1 MTKKKSIWAFVLAL
15 CLIIPA
21 MFMMTA
27 CGNKSISEK
36 GKTYTVLNKQSDVI
50 INWGDDKDTLME
62 EVGNEENAKAA
73 FSTFILTFDEN
84 GGVTIFVG
92 GDGRGDERFYVINED
107 NCIEFYD
114 TKEDAENKVN
124 RVTDDYLSAEYK
136 FSADKRVITI
146 KNQVSAKTSVVIKL
160 SAKV

>member
-36 GKTYTVLNKQSDVI
+36 GKTYTVLNKQSDI
-50 INWGDDKDTLME
+50 TINWGDDKETLME
-62 EVGNEENAKAA
+62 EVGSEENAKAMC
-73 FSTFILTFDEN
+73 STFILTFDEN
-84 GGVTIFVG
+84 GGVNISVG
-92 GDGRGDERFYVINED
+92 GEIDRGRFYVINED
-107 NCIEFYD
+107 NCIEFYN
-114 TKEDAENKVN
+114 TKGDAEKKLN
-124 RVTDDYLSAEYK
+124 RVTDDYLGAEYK

-146 KNQVSAKTSVVIKL
+146 KQQISAKTSVVIKL
-160 SAKV
+160 SANV

>member
-1 MTKKKSIWAFVLAL
+1 MTKKKSLLAFVLAL
-15 CLIIPA
+15 CLIVPS

-36 GKTYTVLNKQSDVI
+36 GVTYTVVNKQSDVI
-50 INWGDDKDTLME
+50 INWGDDKDTLIE
-62 EVGNEENAKAA
+62 EGGSEESAKAV
-73 FSTFILTFDEN
+73 FSTFVLIFDEN
-84 GGVTIFVG
+84 GGVKISTAG
-92 GDGRGDERFYVINED
+92 ESDDGWFYVINED
-107 NCIEFYD
+107 NCIEFYN
-114 TKEDAENKVN
+114 TQEDAENKFN

-146 KNQVSAKTSVVIKL
+146 TKRISAKTSVVIKL

>member
-36 GKTYTVLNKQSDVI
+36 GVTYTVLNKQSDI
-50 INWGDDKDTLME
+50 TINWGDDKDTIME
-62 EVGNEENAKAA
+62 EIGSEENAKAIS
-73 FSTFILTFDEN
+73 STFILTFDEN
-84 GGVTIFVG
+84 GRVNISIG
-92 GDGRGDERFYVINED
+92 GEIDRRFYIINEY

-114 TKEDAENKVN
+114 TKEDAKNKLN
-124 RVTDDYLSAEYK
+124 RVTDDYLGAEYK

-146 KNQVSAKTSVVIKL
+146 KQQISAKTSVVIKL
-160 SAKV
+160 SANV

>member
-1 MTKKKSIWAFVLAL
+1 MTKKKSIWAFVSAL

-36 GKTYTVLNKQSDVI
+36 GVTYTVLNKQSDI
-50 INWGDDKDTLME
+50 TINWGDDKETLMK
-62 EVGNEENAKAA
+62 EVGSEENAKAM
-73 FSTFILTFDEN
+73 FSTFINLSI
-84 GGVTIFVG
+84 GGESDG
-92 GDGRGDERFYVINED
+92 GRFYVINEY
-107 NCIEFYD
+107 NCIEFYN
-114 TKEDAENKVN
+114 TKEDAENKFN

-146 KNQVSAKTSVVIKL
+146 TKRISAKTSVVIKL

>member
-36 GKTYTVLNKQSDVI
+36 GKTYTVLNKQSDI
-50 INWGDDKDTLME
+50 TINWGDDKDTLIE
-62 EVGNEENAKAA
+62 EGGSEESAKAV
-73 FSTFILTFDEN
+73 FSTFVLIFDEN
-84 GGVTIFVG
+84 GGVKISTG
-92 GDGRGDERFYVINED
+92 GESDDGWFYVINEY

-124 RVTDDYLSAEYK
+124 RVTDDYLGAEYK

-146 KNQVSAKTSVVIKL
+146 KQQISAKTSVVIKL
-160 SAKV
+160 SANV

>member
-21 MFMMTA
+21 MFMLSA
-27 CGNKSISEK
+27 CGNKPISEK
-36 GKTYTVLNKQSDVI
+36 GKTYTVLNKQSDI
-50 INWGDDKDTLME
+50 TINWGDDKDALME
-62 EVGNEENAKAA
+62 EVGSEENAKAMC
-73 FSTFILTFDEN
+73 STFILTFDEN
-84 GGVTIFVG
+84 GGVNIFVG
-92 GDGRGDERFYVINED
+92 GDEHGDERFYVINEY

-124 RVTDDYLSAEYK
+124 RVTDDYLGAEYK

-146 KNQVSAKTSVVIKL
+146 KQQVSAKTSVVIKL
-160 SAKV
+160 SANV

>member
-15 CLIIPA
+15 CLIVPS

-36 GKTYTVLNKQSDVI
+36 GVTYTVLNKQSDI
-50 INWGDDKDTLME
+50 TINWGDDKDTIME
-62 EVGNEENAKAA
+62 EIGSEENAKAM

-84 GGVTIFVG
+84 GGVNIFIG
-92 GDGRGDERFYVINED
+92 GEIDSGRFYIINEY

-114 TKEDAENKVN
+114 TKEDAENKLN
-124 RVTDDYLSAEYK
+124 RVTDDYLGAEYK

-146 KNQVSAKTSVVIKL
+146 KQQVSAKTGVVIKL
-160 SAKV
+160 SANV

>member
-36 GKTYTVLNKQSDVI
+36 GKTYTVLNKQSDI
-50 INWGDDKDTLME
+50 TINWGDDKDTIME
-62 EVGNEENAKAA
+62 EIGSEENAKAML
-73 FSTFILTFDEN
+73 SSFILTFDEN
-84 GGVTIFVG
+84 GGVNIFTG
-92 GDGRGDERFYVINED
+92 GEIDSGRFYIINEY

-114 TKEDAENKVN
+114 TKEDAENKLN
-124 RVTDDYLSAEYK
+124 RVTDDYLGAEYK

-146 KNQVSAKTSVVIKL
+146 KQQISAKTSVVIKL
-160 SAKV
+160 SANV

>member
-1 MTKKKSIWAFVLAL
+1 MTKKKSIWTFVLVL

-36 GKTYTVLNKQSDVI
+36 GKTYTVLNKQSDI
-50 INWGDDKDTLME
+50 TINWGDDKETLME
-62 EVGNEENAKAA
+62 EVGSEENAKNV

-84 GGVTIFVG
+84 GGVTLSIG
-92 GDGRGDERFYVINED
+92 GGSDGGRFYVINEY

-114 TKEDAENKVN
+114 TKEDAENKLN
-124 RVTDDYLSAEYK
+124 RVTDDYLGAEYK

-146 KNQVSAKTSVVIKL
+146 KQQVSAKTSVVIKL
-160 SAKV
+160 SANV